1 MKKLL
6 LIYISLVSMQVYAQQ
21 NSVNLVSS
29 DLGLT
34 YTNHQSKFKVWA
46 PNAEAMQVLLYNTD
60 INGVAFD
67 SIDMQKNSEGIWLG
81 LRLGDLQ
88 GVFYTYKAKYNGIW
102 SKETT
107 DPNAKAVGT
116 NGQRAAVIDIKKT
129 NPAYWFTDKA
139 PVLKNKT
146 DAVIYEL
153 HVRDASIAINSG
165 IKNKGKFIGLIE
177 TGTKNKEGLK
187 TGLDHLVELGV
198 THVHLLPSF
207 DYNSVNEALPNVP
220 QFNWGYDPVHYNTPE
235 GSYSTNPADPAT
247 RIKEFKALILALHQK
262 GIGVIMDVVYN
273 HTALTKE
280 SNFNIL
286 APNEYY
292 RLNSDCSFSD
302 GSGCGNETASDK
314 PMFRKFML
322 ESLQY
327 WVNEYHVDGFRFDLM
342 GLHDI
347 ETMNQISETLHSI
360 KPSIL
365 LYGEGWTAG
374 GSPLPEEKRAIKKHA
389 PQLNNIAVFS
399 DDIRD
404 AIKGSVF
411 EAKDAGFA
419 SAKLGQEESIKFG
432 IVASTQ
438 HPQIDY
444 SKVNYSKAPYANQP
458 HQTITYAEC
467 HDNHV
472 LWDRLQN
479 SAANYSEEERRNM
492 HKLALSIVLTSQ
504 GIPFLHAGTEFLR
517 SKKNV
522 ENSYNSSDSI
532 NQINWQLKTK
542 NKDVFEYVK
551 GLIAIR
557 KKHPA
562 FRLSTTEAIQKSVK
576 FLNVST
582 KNMVA
587 YTINGKAVGD
597 TWKTIAVIFN
607 GNNTSNS
614 ITIPE
619 GNWKVA
625 VSNNKIIKANE
636 QCILSVAPFSC
647 TILYQ

>member
-1 MKKLL
+1 MQKTI
-6 LIYISLVSMQVYAQQ
+6 LIFLSVLYMQANAQI
-21 NSVNLVSS
+21 NNYYSGS

-34 YTNHQSKFKVWA
+34 YSSHQTKFKVWA
-46 PNAEAMQVLLYNTD
+46 PQAEAMKVKLYNADLTG
-60 INGVAFD
+60 NAFD
-67 SIDMQKNSEGIWLG
+67 SIDMQKNTEGVWIG
-81 LRLGDLQ
+81 FRLGDLT
-88 GVFYTYKAKYNGIW
+88 GVFYTYQVKYNGLW

-107 DPNAKAVGT
+107 DPYAKAVGT
-116 NGQRAAVIDIKKT
+116 NGQRAAILDPQKV

-146 DAVIYEL
+146 DAIIYEL
-153 HVRDASIAINSG
+153 HVRDASIALNSG
-165 IKNKGKFIGLIE
+165 IKNKGKFIGLTEI
-177 TGTKNKEGLK
+177 GTKNKEGLK
-187 TGLDHLVELGV
+187 TGLSHLVELGV

-207 DYNSVNEALPNVP
+207 DYNSVNEALPKVA
-220 QFNWGYDPVHYNTPE
+220 QFNWGYDPVHYNSPE
-235 GSYSTNPADPAT
+235 GSYSTNAADPAT
-247 RIKEFKALILALHQK
+247 RIKEFKGMVQAMHQQ
-262 GIGVIMDVVYN
+262 GLGVIMDVVYN
-273 HTALTKE
+273 HTALTAE

-286 APNEYY
+286 APGAYY
-292 RLNSDCSFSD
+292 RKRTDGSFSD
-302 GSGCGNETASDK
+302 GSGCGNETASDE
-314 PMFRKFML
+314 PMFRKFMI
-322 ESLQY
+322 ESLLY

-347 ETMNQISETLHSI
+347 ETMNQISEAIHKI
-360 KPSIL
+360 KPSCI

-374 GSPLPEEKRAIKKHA
+374 GTPLAEEKRAVKKNA
-389 PQLNNIAVFS
+389 PQLNKIAVFS

-411 EAKDAGFA
+411 DHKDNGFA
-419 SAKLGQEESIKFG
+419 SGKTGLEESIKFG
-432 IVASTQ
+432 VVASTQ
-438 HPQIDY
+438 HPQVDY
-444 SKVNYSKAPYANQP
+444 AKVNYSKAAYATEP
-458 HQTITYAEC
+458 SQTISYAEC

-472 LWDRLQN
+472 LWDRLTN
-479 SAANYSEEERRNM
+479 SNANNTEEERRQM
-492 HKLALSIVLTSQ
+492 HKLALSIVLTAQ

-517 SKKNV
+517 TKFNV

-532 NQINWQLKTK
+532 NQIDWKLKSI

-562 FRLSTTEAIQKSVK
+562 FRLTNTNAIQQHLK
-576 FLNVST
+576 FLNIST
-582 KNMVA
+582 KNIVA

-597 TWKTIAVIFN
+597 SWKTIAVIYN
-607 GNNTSNS
+607 GNNTSN
-614 ITIPE
+614 TVTLPE

-647 TILYQ
+647 TILYQQ